1 MKLSNDRAFTLI
13 KNAVPVNYTL
23 AEPFCAKALRD
34 HSWREYTDYY
44 SFLANNC
51 KNVPDHAAPFVR
63 VDRGRHCI
71 FDQPEH
77 PDTKIS

>member
-34 HSWREYTDYY
+34 
-44 SFLANNC
+44 
-51 KNVPDHAAPFVR
+51 VI
-63 VDRGRHCI
+63 RGGNIQTITVFWPITAQKMSPTTLR
-71 FDQPEH
+71 
-77 PDTKIS
+77 SLSG